1 MNTSQRS
8 LMEAFQTG
16 RIDRRSF
23 MRRALALGLSL
34 SSIEA
39 FMAACTTGG
48 SGGGGSGTS
57 IKWSNWANT
66 GEIQRFKD
74 FTANYNKTHN
84 TNIQYSFVPSANGNY
99 FTKMLTELNGGVA
112 PDVFYVGDSDIGKLV
127 ANKTLI
133 QLDPL
138 LASSKSKEKATD
150 FISGLWGASK
160 TPSGKTYGVPV
171 DCNPLLLWYNE
182 AVLQKAGITTMPA
195 AIYEQGQWTRNAFQE
210 MLAKIKAT
218 GKDGFVLDSG
228 SINYWAWCTTNGG
241 KVYDKNNYGNFI
253 ANQDPK
259 SLDALTWLSNQM
271 QQKTIVYAGSLPKGQ
286 GSDLALISGQTGFIA
301 VGRWDLPEFKSA
313 GIKYDC
319 VPYPTP
325 SGKIGPAPV
334 PLAYMVINAKTKL
347 QDQAFDFV
355 TNYVSPE
362 GQKFRL
368 QGGGNAVPS
377 IASATTETVVTD
389 GNDPAHAKY
398 LLDARNAGYSLPP
411 AEGFVPGLSD
421 DIKTALDPVWL
432 QGKDLKTALDGI
444 ATMANPRIQKAQ
456 QALP

>member
-1 MNTSQRS
+1 MSNSQQS
-8 LMEAFQTG
+8 LMEAFQAG

-39 FMAACTTGG
+39 FMAACTTSG
-48 SGGGGSGTS
+48 SGGGNGTS

-66 GEIQRFKD
+66 GEIQRFQA

-84 TNIQYSFVPSANGNY
+84 TNVQYSFIPTANGNY
-99 FTKMLTELNGGVA
+99 FSKILTELNGGVA
-112 PDVFYVGDSDIGKLV
+112 PDVFYAGDGDVGKLV
-127 ANKTLI
+127 ANKTI
-133 QLDPL
+133 VQLDPL
-138 LASSKSKEKATD
+138 LASSKSKEKASD
-150 FISGLWGASK
+150 FISGLWGAAK
-160 TPSGKTYGVPV
+160 TPSGKSFGVPV
-171 DCNPLLLWYNE
+171 DCNPLLLWYNKT
-182 AVLQKAGITTMPA
+182 VLQNAGVTTMPA
-195 AIYEQGQWTRNAFQE
+195 DIYEQGQWTRDAFQGI
-210 MLAKIKAT
+210 LTKIKAS

-228 SINYWAWCTTNGG
+228 SVNYWAWCTTNGG
-241 KVYDKNNYGNFI
+241 KVYDKDNYGNFI

-259 SLDALTWLSNQM
+259 SLDALTWLDNQM
-271 QQKTIVYAGSLPKGQ
+271 KQKTIIYAGSLPKGQ
-286 GSDLALISGQTGFIA
+286 GSDLALLSGQAGFIA
-301 VGRWDLPEFKSA
+301 VGRWDLPEFKSG

-347 QDQAFDFV
+347 QDQAFDFL
-355 TNYVSPE
+355 TNFVSPD

-377 IASATTETVVTD
+377 IAAAATETVVTD

-398 LLDARNAGYSLPP
+398 LLDARNVGYSLPP
-411 AEGFVPGLSD
+411 AEGFAPGLSD

-432 QGKDLKTALDGI
+432 QGKDLKTTLDAI

-456 QALP
+456 QSLP